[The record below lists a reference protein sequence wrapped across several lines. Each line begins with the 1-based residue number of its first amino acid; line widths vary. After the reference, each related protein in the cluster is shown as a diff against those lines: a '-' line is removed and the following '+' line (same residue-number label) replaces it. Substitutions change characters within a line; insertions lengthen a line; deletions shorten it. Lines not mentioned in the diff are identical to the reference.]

1 VRTELTLLICA
12 ALALLAV
19 QISRLPPPAPKR
31 VNARR
36 RLPPA
41 EEPDRQEPARLRVGV
56 RGSRESRLAWSGF
69 ACAAVAAVGHLVLPA
84 ANVLWI
90 ALFVVAI
97 VSVPV
102 AAVLSFGGSSRNH
115 DDG

>member
-1 VRTELTLLICA
+1 MRTELTLLICA

-31 VNARR
+31 INERR
-36 RLPPA
+36 RLPRA
-41 EEPDRQEPARLRVGV
+41 DELARQEPERPRVGAL
-56 RGSRESRLAWSGF
+56 GSRESRLAWSGF
-69 ACAAVAAVGHLVLPA
+69 ACAAVAAVGYLVLPA

-90 ALFVVAI
+90 VLFVVAI
-97 VSVPV
+97 VSVP
-102 AAVLSFGGSSRNH
+102 AAALLSFAGSSRDR